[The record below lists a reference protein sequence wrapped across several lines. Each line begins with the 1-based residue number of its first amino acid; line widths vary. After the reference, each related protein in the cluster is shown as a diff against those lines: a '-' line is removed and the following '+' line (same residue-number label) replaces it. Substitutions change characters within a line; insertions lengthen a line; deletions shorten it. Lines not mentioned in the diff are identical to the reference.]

1 MNFKFKNQRFNSFNF
16 WKFFTL
22 MFFVI
27 ERIIS
32 FLIIVVP
39 VLISVAYLTLAER
52 KIMGSIQQR
61 KGPNVVGFLGL
72 LQPLADGLKL
82 LLKESVIPTNAN
94 TFSFIL
100 APILT
105 LFLSLT
111 GWAVIPFSATGFF
124 VDINLG
130 VLFIFAVS
138 SLGVYGIILS
148 GWSSNSRYAFFGA
161 LRSAA
166 QMISYEVAIGLILIS
181 VLVCVGSLNFIDVVF
196 FQHFVFF
203 AVPLFPVFFMFLI
216 SILAETNRAPFDLP
230 EAESELVSGYNVEY
244 ASMGFALFFLAEY
257 GAMILMSALSVI
269 MFLGGWVS
277 FFPSQIFFDPF
288 VLTIKIAFI
297 LFFFVWVRA
306 SFPRYRIDQL
316 MRLCWKIF
324 LPLSLAFV
332 VFIVGILSAFN
343 GTF

>member
-1 MNFKFKNQRFNSFNF
+1 
-16 WKFFTL
+16 

-27 ERIIS
+27 EKIIS

-148 GWSSNSRYAFFGA
+148 G
-161 LRSAA
+161 
-166 QMISYEVAIGLILIS
+166 
-181 VLVCVGSLNFIDVVF
+181 
-196 FQHFVFF
+196 
-203 AVPLFPVFFMFLI
+203 
-216 SILAETNRAPFDLP
+216 
-230 EAESELVSGYNVEY
+230 
-244 ASMGFALFFLAEY
+244 
-257 GAMILMSALSVI
+257 
-269 MFLGGWVS
+269 
-277 FFPSQIFFDPF
+277 
-288 VLTIKIAFI
+288 
-297 LFFFVWVRA
+297 
-306 SFPRYRIDQL
+306 
-316 MRLCWKIF
+316 
-324 LPLSLAFV
+324 
-332 VFIVGILSAFN
+332 
-343 GTF
+343 